1 MSSVPTTATPEG
13 TPAPKPPLVI
23 GPAPYAHTALTRQSI
38 TAVFVTAMLPALGV
52 SVYLFGW
59 TSLLTAGLAIAG
71 AYLAE
76 VLAHWA
82 RGRRL
87 WTSAGPALVTGLVL
101 ALSLPPD
108 VPIWLPVLGAFFG
121 VMVAQE
127 LFGGYGYQIFHP
139 AMVGWVFLQVSFPAL
154 MDGWI
159 RPFELVTSA
168 TPLAQ
173 ISEGSSPGL
182 LALFAGTVPGAL
194 GETSVPAILLG
205 GLVLLATRV
214 ADWRPVVGMLGAA
227 AVTAWVG
234 GASPLVHLL
243 AGSVLFGAVFVATD
257 PVTTP
262 LTRWGRFIFGAG
274 AGVVLMVIRL
284 WADRPEGVAYAIL
297 FMNSLV
303 PLVNLLT
310 RPRPKKGATAGA

>member
-1 MSSVPTTATPEG
+1 
-13 TPAPKPPLVI
+13 PAPKPPLVI

-127 LFGGYGYQIFHP
+127 LFG
-139 AMVGWVFLQVSFPAL
+139 
-154 MDGWI
+154 
-159 RPFELVTSA
+159 VTATRSSTPRWSA
-168 TPLAQ
+168 
-173 ISEGSSPGL
+173 GSSCRSAFQL
-182 LALFAGTVPGAL
+182 SWT
-194 GETSVPAILLG
+194 G
-205 GLVLLATRV
+205 GSAPSN
-214 ADWRPVVGMLGAA
+214 W
-227 AVTAWVG
+227 
-234 GASPLVHLL
+234 SP
-243 AGSVLFGAVFVATD
+243 
-257 PVTTP
+257 PQP
-262 LTRWGRFIFGAG
+262 PW
-274 AGVVLMVIRL
+274 
-284 WADRPEGVAYAIL
+284 
-297 FMNSLV
+297 
-303 PLVNLLT
+303 
-310 RPRPKKGATAGA
+310 PRSAK